1 MKRKVAEDEL
11 NIVNFLKIIAGV
23 LIVFIVFY
31 GITSLVTNKKTAPI
45 EENIQYD
52 KILVGSIL
60 NRLESEYYVIVE
72 ASDDE
77 EVSNYEVLISNY
89 IKKENHLRFYK
100 VDLSDPFNA
109 NYIGEETVLDI
120 NNISDIKF
128 NKSTLLH
135 IKDKKIVSYRQG
147 NDIASYLNNLSA

>member
-11 NIVNFLKIIAGV
+11 NIANFLKIIAGV
-23 LIVFIVFY
+23 LVVFIVFY
-31 GITSLVTNKKTAPI
+31 GITSLVTNKKTAPV
-45 EENIQYD
+45 EANIQYD

-100 VDLSDPFNA
+100 VDLSDPFNS
-109 NYIGEETVLDI
+109 NYIGAESVLDI
-120 NNISDIKF
+120 NNISEIRF
-128 NKSTLLH
+128 NESTLLH

>member
-11 NIVNFLKIIAGV
+11 NIANFLKIIAGV
-23 LIVFIVFY
+23 LVVFIVFY
-31 GITSLVTNKKTAPI
+31 GITSLVTNKKTAPV
-45 EENIQYD
+45 EANIQYD

-100 VDLSDPFNA
+100 VDLSDPFNS
-109 NYIGEETVLDI
+109 NYIGVESVLDI